1 MAGMDDRRSEVRTA
15 RMLAGKVQFND
26 ITRDCTILDLSKS
39 GARLKLT
46 GFSGLPG
53 KFDLFVPDRGTTY
66 RAHVQWQFGGE
77 VGVAFD
83 LGGAVP
89 AAEQADLAKRV
100 QQLEASLAELRKLVV
115 DELGRKAR
123 DRSAA

>member
-1 MAGMDDRRSEVRTA
+1 MAGFDDRRSEARTA

-53 KFDLFVPDRGTTY
+53 KFDLLVPDRGTTY
-66 RAHVQWQFGGE
+66 RSHVQWQFGDE

-83 LGGAVP
+83 LGVVAL
-89 AAEQADLAKRV
+89 ASEQGDLAKRV
-100 QQLEASLAELRKLVV
+100 QQLEASLAELRKLVA
-115 DELGRKAR
+115 DELGRKPR